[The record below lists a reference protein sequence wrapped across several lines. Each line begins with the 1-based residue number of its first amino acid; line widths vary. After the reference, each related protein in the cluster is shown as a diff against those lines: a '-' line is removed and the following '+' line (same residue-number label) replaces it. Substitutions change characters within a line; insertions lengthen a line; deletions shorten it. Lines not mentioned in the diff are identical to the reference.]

1 MRRSCADSSQ
11 VRIRSRLIQPRGQA
25 RCTVDVFSTML
36 TASRR
41 LQCLVQ
47 ESTQAPRVRKAYCH
61 FACQSCVYG
70 RFIRVR
76 RSARAI
82 NGNGHTCNQWGGDDA
97 VVRRDRRTPHD
108 PMPSRRRGLRL
119 IRAHDPN
126 HHTLRQP
133 AIAALLWSGGEPVAP
148 LRCSGSRGAPPP
160 ARFPGSRD
168 AYRRGNFSSPVHG
181 KQNCSKDGTVHGGLR
196 DAATN

>member
-1 MRRSCADSSQ
+1 
-11 VRIRSRLIQPRGQA
+11 
-25 RCTVDVFSTML
+25 ML

-126 HHTLRQP
+126 HHALRQP

-168 AYRRGNFSSPVHG
+168 AYRRGNFSSPVTLAPMATAFARMSSRSCASLRPPSCAPRG
-181 KQNCSKDGTVHGGLR
+181 ATSFRATTGRTVSGR
-196 DAATN
+196 SPCDRSR